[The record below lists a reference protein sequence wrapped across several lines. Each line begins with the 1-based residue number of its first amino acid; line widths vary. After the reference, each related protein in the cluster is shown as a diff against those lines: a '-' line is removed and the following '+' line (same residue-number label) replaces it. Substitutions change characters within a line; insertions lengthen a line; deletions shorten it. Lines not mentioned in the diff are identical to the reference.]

1 MNNQNVEE
9 VYAENARVR
18 ERLKESVAN
27 LNDAAAALTPDD
39 GKWCVA
45 EIVEHVSLVEEK
57 MAVICSKLLE
67 KAKAAGVAG
76 DGKVVISEDF
86 AQKIAELGSMK
97 LEAPE
102 IVHPTGASI
111 AESLSKMDE
120 NQKIFDRLLPL
131 FASLD
136 GSSHRFAHP
145 YFGELSAQEWLAL
158 RGGHEAR
165 HVRQIEKILE
175 GSKK

>member
-45 EIVEHVSLVEEK
+45 EIVEHVSLVDEK

-67 KAKAAGVAG
+67 KAKAAGVPG

-102 IVHPTGASI
+102 IVRPAGASI

-136 GSSHRFAHP
+136 GSSHKFAHP

-165 HVRQIEKILE
+165 HVRSEEHTSEL
-175 GSKK
+175 